1 MCTTLHDIFQES
13 QVVDTENE
21 KSETREKNMTIL
33 EKIQIIGNCVD
44 ML

>member
-21 KSETREKNMTIL
+21 KSETREKHDNIRKNSDNWKL
-33 EKIQIIGNCVD
+33 C
-44 ML
+44 